1 MHALIAYLKNA
12 MMLTIKKVEMLHQ
25 KKIYINKVDINKFN
39 DVATEMILEVDRHTS
54 SALKWIAYFSRPN
67 ECKKLSTVG

>member
-1 MHALIAYLKNA
+1 MHDFIAYLKIA
-12 MMLTIKKVEMLHQ
+12 MVLNFNKVEMLHQ
-25 KKIYINKVDINKFN
+25 KKYINKVDINKFN
-39 DVATEMILEVDRHTS
+39 DVATEMILEGDKHTS